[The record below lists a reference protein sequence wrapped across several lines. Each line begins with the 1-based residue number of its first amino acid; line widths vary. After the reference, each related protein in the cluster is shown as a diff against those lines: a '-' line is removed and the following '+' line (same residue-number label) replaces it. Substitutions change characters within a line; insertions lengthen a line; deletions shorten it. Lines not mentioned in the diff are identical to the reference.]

1 MQVSW
6 TNAALG
12 DLDQIQDFVAQDSSA
27 AAYRLAA
34 DLIGR
39 TDELLASNPMIGRK
53 GRASGTRELVISR
66 TPYILVYRVR
76 GGDVEVLAVVHGAR
90 EWPKSFT

>member
-12 DLDQIQDFVAQDSSA
+12 DLDQIQDFVAQDSPV

-39 TDELLASNPMIGRK
+39 TDELLVSNPIIGRK
-53 GRASGTRELVISR
+53 GRANGTRELVISR
-66 TPYILVYRVR
+66 TPYIYRVR